1 MQNRNQ
7 QAPTLSEI
15 LNSLCEQSLN
25 VNQRRESVRHP
36 KSISVI
42 VQPLNEDFLPD
53 GEPFW
58 VMSRDVSRNGMAFVN
73 VLPTQHQYVRLRM
86 LDYDASAVC
95 RVCHCTAIGS
105 DLPVYL
111 TGVQFLEG
119 EDHGEAR
126 ADV

>member
-1 MQNRNQ
+1 MQNRNST
-7 QAPTLSEI
+7 PTLFEI
-15 LNSLCEQSLN
+15 LNSLCEQS
-25 VNQRRESVRHP
+25 QPAASCREDVRHP

-42 VQPLNEDFLPD
+42 VQPLDDDFLSD

-58 VMSRDVSRNGMAFVN
+58 VMSRDVSRKGIAFVN

-95 RVCHCTAIGS
+95 RVCHCTAIGD

-111 TGVQFLEG
+111 TGVEFLEG
-119 EDHGEAR
+119 EAIGEG
-126 ADV
+126 DDDLP